1 VAQIVPRLGQRG
13 AAARP
18 ARGNGAHSAV
28 KTRMPRGGTLAAVGS
43 VRGPTVNKLSQSTAL
58 LFALSFV
65 SVAALGCANTVVS
78 GGGGLG
84 EDGANAED
92 ACADGDI
99 DCAQGGSGGRFAGR
113 GRRAA
118 RRRGERHRHA
128 LRADPLERSGQ
139 RHGHD
144 LGRRRTQ
151 RGHAL
156 RVDRRPT
163 HRLRCAVRPSTAA
176 ASGTSPSTCRPS
188 CNSPAPTR
196 FPTSTASPRRRAR
209 TAATSAGAGGGSYW
223 DGTVTIDSIDGT
235 AVIGTVN
242 PTADYWE
249 FDASGPFVAVRC
261 P

>member
-1 VAQIVPRLGQRG
+1 
-13 AAARP
+13 
-18 ARGNGAHSAV
+18 
-28 KTRMPRGGTLAAVGS
+28 
-43 VRGPTVNKLSQSTAL
+43 VNKLSQSTAL

-99 DCAQGGSGGRFAGR
+99 DCAQGGSGGGSQGGGGAPPGVEANAIAMLY
-113 GRRAA
+113 GQIPWS
-118 RRRGERHRHA
+118 
-128 LRADPLERSGQ
+128 DPG
-139 RHGHD
+139 
-144 LGRRRTQ
+144 
-151 RGHAL
+151 
-156 RVDRRPT
+156 
-163 HRLRCAVRPSTAA
+163 
-176 ASGTSPSTCRPS
+176 SGTGTTSGGGGPSADTLSVWIGGQPIACA
-188 CNSPAPTR
+188 APFGLDCGSQWYVSFDLPPELQQPGTYALSDLNG
-196 FPTSTASPRRRAR
+196 FASETGPD
-209 TAATSAGAGGGSYW
+209 GGDECWAGGGSYW

-235 AVIGTVN
+235 AVTGTVN